1 MLIYLEVKS
10 MEQDIDDLIF
20 GDNNP
25 GPSDR

>member
-10 MEQDIDDLIF
+10 METDIDDLIF
-20 GDNNP
+20 GDNDP